1 MQTIVFQEVKITG
14 EKTGKCLCGKRRVR
28 RESFTQTINP
38 WNVKKDGSPKGKYD
52 ILPELVA
59 ERDAWKK
66 EPIYCEVCRPKKA

>member
-1 MQTIVFQEVKITG
+1 METIIFREVKITG
-14 EKTGKCLCGKRRVR
+14 EKSGKCLCGKRRVR

-66 EPIYCEVCRPKKA
+66 DPIYCEACRPKKS